1 MPKTKRLDKNKLREK
16 ARQRRLAAEKKREL
30 EEIYDHPNFGDIH
43 SSVGEAL
50 TGLIRNHSDLS
61 SITNPD
67 NFSNHLLTLMRYLI
81 TPYLTRQFS
90 LSQVK
95 RGIEIWLHR
104 KVKRS
109 EISLL
114 EAGIYIGI
122 LVEENQILDIDCS
135 TLPWC
140 PKHPAGHIAWKGVL
154 DLAGV
159 INNEDVDLEARISV
173 INEMRDFEGYVK
185 FLADLRVDKKYEIDS
200 SYNIEPGTILDL
212 SD

>member
-1 MPKTKRLDKNKLREK
+1 MPKTKKLDKNKLREK

-122 LVEENQILDIDCS
+122 LVEENKILDIDCS

>member
-1 MPKTKRLDKNKLREK
+1 MPKTKKLDKNKLREK

-50 TGLIRNHSDLS
+50 TGLIRNHGDLS
-61 SITNPD
+61 NITNPD

-122 LVEENQILDIDCS
+122 LVEENKILDIDCS